1 MTRSQE
7 RKLDHAI
14 RILEIKY
21 QVALSKPDIK
31 HPLAWALY
39 QTWKEEDTK
48 ERITKGK
55 KWKVTYY
62 CTECVKMNT
71 DGCPYHTRGVKDKA
85 CEDFLG
91 ANGEEIEIWNS
102 THGQTMAPKGT
113 FMKIYNECKDE
124 EDDDI

>member
-1 MTRSQE
+1 MTKSQE
-7 RKLDHAI
+7 RKLNQAI
-14 RILEIKY
+14 KTLKINY
-21 QVALSKPDIK
+21 VVALEQPHIN

-48 ERITKGK
+48 ARTTQGK

-71 DGCPYHTRGVKDKA
+71 DGCPYHTRGIKDKA

-124 EDDDI
+124 EDDI

>member
-1 MTRSQE
+1 MTKSQE
-7 RKLDHAI
+7 RKLNHAI

-31 HPLAWALY
+31 YPLAWALY
-39 QTWKEEDTK
+39 QTWQDEDIKSRT
-48 ERITKGK
+48 TKGK

-62 CTECVKMNT
+62 CTECIKMNT
-71 DGCPYHTRGVKDKA
+71 DGCPYHTRGIKDKA

-102 THGQTMAPKGT
+102 THGQTIAPKGT
-113 FMKIYNECKDE
+113 FMKIYNECKED
-124 EDDDI
+124 EDDI